1 MLIPRYY
8 FSHDYDAFYAYFLSC
23 PHQIRHFQK
32 GEYLWKPGDFVT
44 QVYFILSG
52 IVLTTLEH
60 ENGSRKICSLHS
72 EGTVFPGA
80 HRAEFKIERSIISSA
95 LSDTEVLAFSN
106 ADFLE
111 MMAENRELMLRTID
125 WYATY
130 INLLLYESA
139 HQDYNSSFVKL
150 CNLLYLFSQ
159 NGPEGDGRRVSLT
172 QENIA
177 DILTVTRVNAAK
189 NLSRLRDEQIIAPHR
204 KWIEIL
210 DPAALEAYCS
220 LETRKS

>member
-72 EGTVFPGA
+72 EGTVFPAPTGPNS
-80 HRAEFKIERSIISSA
+80 RLNGPSFLPLCRTRRCLPSPMRISS
-95 LSDTEVLAFSN
+95 
-106 ADFLE
+106 
-111 MMAENRELMLRTID
+111 
-125 WYATY
+125 
-130 INLLLYESA
+130 
-139 HQDYNSSFVKL
+139 K
-150 CNLLYLFSQ
+150 
-159 NGPEGDGRRVSLT
+159 
-172 QENIA
+172 
-177 DILTVTRVNAAK
+177 
-189 NLSRLRDEQIIAPHR
+189 
-204 KWIEIL
+204 
-210 DPAALEAYCS
+210 
-220 LETRKS
+220 